1 MKIGIFYGSITGVTQ
16 KVAER
21 VGELLNADVINVAD
35 IEDIKEK
42 VELYDMVI
50 FATSSWNKG
59 DTTKSWTKHLKE
71 LEKIDFK
78 GKKVALIG
86 VGDQNFFGKT
96 FVEGM
101 CVIYTYIKYNNIKLI
116 GRTSID
122 GYDFEES
129 RSVEKGKFLG
139 LAIDD
144 KNQKELTEERIL
156 KWVAQL
162 KDEM

>member
-21 VGELLNADVINVAD
+21 VGELLSADVINVAD
-35 IEDIKEK
+35 VEDIKEK

-59 DTTKSWTKHLKE
+59 DTTKSWTTHLKE

-116 GRTSID
+116 GRTSTD

-144 KNQKELTEERIL
+144 KNQKELTEERIV

-162 KDEM
+162 RDEM

>member
-35 IEDIKEK
+35 IENIKEK

-59 DTTKSWTKHLKE
+59 DTTKSWTPHLKE
-71 LEKIDFK
+71 LEKIDFQ

-101 CVIYTYIKYNNIKLI
+101 CVIYTYIKYSNIKLI
-116 GRTSID
+116 GRTSTD

-144 KNQKELTEERIL
+144 KNQKELTEERII

-162 KDEM
+162 KNEM